1 MSQPTP
7 SERGAS
13 PADKLISSLDGT
25 YFKLSEVATLIGRS
39 DVTIR
44 RLIRKKLI
52 KAPSYQIRQGK
63 SYYYLF
69 TPEDVQELKDYYGN
83 QGIERRHQDE

>member
-1 MSQPTP
+1 MTP

-25 YFKLSEVATLIGRS
+25 YYKLSEVAVLVGRS
-39 DVTIR
+39 DITIR
-44 RLIRKKLI
+44 RLIRKKRI
-52 KAPSYQIRQGK
+52 KAPSYQIRQGT

-69 TPEDVQELKDYYGN
+69 TPEDVQELKDYYGK
-83 QGIERRHQDE
+83 QGLERREVEQSE